1 MVKVEIDSHSGFCFG
16 VRKAI
21 NSADEILKN
30 GTPVYCVGD
39 IVHNDAEAERL
50 HQSGMK
56 IISYD
61 QINQIQKGIVLFRAH
76 GEPPAT
82 YQLIKKAGLQL
93 QDETCPVVLKLQ
105 DSIKKAYQTV
115 KEKGGQLVIFG
126 KRGHAEVIGLEGQC
140 EGQAI
145 VIEKEEEVER
155 LDFTRPIEL
164 FAQTTKNPDQLKR
177 IVQLIEERKGEPIRW
192 HNTTCKQVTG
202 RVPKIKA
209 FAQQHDVVVFVGGK
223 KSSNAKVL
231 FAACCE
237 VNKHSYFVSDAS
249 ELDGNWLI
257 EAKFSIG
264 VCGATSTPLWQMEEV
279 AELIKNQL

>member
-21 NSADEILKN
+21 DSADQILKN

-50 HQSGMK
+50 YQSGMK
-56 IISYD
+56 IISYN
-61 QINQIQKGIVLFRAH
+61 QINQIKSGTVLFRAH

-105 DSIKKAYQTV
+105 QRIKKAYQSV
-115 KEKGGQLVIFG
+115 KEKEGQLVIFG

-145 VIEKEEEVER
+145 VIEKEEEIDQ
-155 LDFTRPIEL
+155 LDFTRPIEV
-164 FAQTTKNPDQLKR
+164 FAQTTKNPDQLKC
-177 IVQLIEERKGEPIRW
+177 IVQLIEERKGESITW

-202 RVPKIKA
+202 RVPKIKS
-209 FAQQHDVVVFVGGK
+209 FAQQHNVIVFVGGK

-249 ELDGNWLI
+249 ELDSKWLS
-257 EAKFSIG
+257 EARSSIG

-279 AELIKNQL
+279 AESIKKFL

>member
-1 MVKVEIDSHSGFCFG
+1 MVRVEIDSHSGFCFG

-21 NSADEILKN
+21 DSADQILKL
-30 GTPVYCVGD
+30 GSPVFCVGD

-50 HQSGMK
+50 HQLGMK

-61 QINQIQKGIVLFRAH
+61 QINQIQKGTVLFRAH

-82 YQLIKKAGLQL
+82 YQLIKKAGLPL

-105 DSIKKAYQTV
+105 QRIKKAYQTV
-115 KEKGGQLVIFG
+115 KETNGQLVVFG

-145 VIEKEEEVER
+145 VIEREEEIEW
-155 LDFTRPIEL
+155 LDFTRPIEV

-177 IVQLIEERKGEPIRW
+177 IVQLIEDRKGESITW

-202 RVPKIKA
+202 RVPKIKS
-209 FAQQHDVVVFVGGK
+209 FAQQHDVIVFVGGK

-237 VNKHSYFVSDAS
+237 VNKHCYFVSDAF
-249 ELDGNWLI
+249 ELDDKWLMD
-257 EAKFSIG
+257 ARTSIG
-264 VCGATSTPLWQMEEV
+264 ICGATSTPLWQMEEV
-279 AELIKNQL
+279 AKLIKEFL

>member
-1 MVKVEIDSHSGFCFG
+1 MVRVEIDSHSGFCFG

-21 NSADEILKN
+21 DSADQILKL
-30 GTPVYCVGD
+30 GSPVFCVGD

-50 HQSGMK
+50 HQLGMK

-61 QINQIQKGIVLFRAH
+61 QINQIQKGTVLFRAH

-82 YQLIKKAGLQL
+82 YQLIKKAGLPL

-105 DSIKKAYQTV
+105 QRIKKAYQTV
-115 KEKGGQLVIFG
+115 KETNGQLVIFG

-145 VIEKEEEVER
+145 VIEREEEIEW
-155 LDFTRPIEL
+155 LDFTRPIEV

-177 IVQLIEERKGEPIRW
+177 IVQLIEDRKGESITW

-202 RVPKIKA
+202 RVPKIKS
-209 FAQQHDVVVFVGGK
+209 FAQQHDVIVFVGGK

-237 VNKHSYFVSDAS
+237 VNKHCYFVSDAS
-249 ELDGNWLI
+249 ELDDKWLMY
-257 EAKFSIG
+257 ARTSIG
-264 VCGATSTPLWQMEEV
+264 ICGATSTPLWQMEEV
-279 AELIKNQL
+279 AKLIKEFL